1 MACPQTPINVARVF
15 TMNTKDENTSTCF
28 VRFTLLALAI
38 LSVSSCA
45 VLDQARSWEGT
56 YIDSRFSLELLDSGQ
71 FSYRGSYLNDDKVS
85 LFDFSGHYNTDGNW
99 ISLTT
104 DKRHVDYIQ
113 GKKGFYNRF
122 YRIRA
127 DGTTLLFS
135 DEYMAGIASS
145 IHNEYTF
152 DGFHPLR
159 LDRKEISF
167 KAKPKTWLPQ
177 PYAGFAFG
185 APITGEVTNVENV
198 KRKTVYNPVG
208 GRIEGEIGYARITIN
223 VGSRDGVFEGL
234 RFCSEQPSYL
244 RLAEVENVD
253 ADHSIV
259 TAYWGIPNGTQPG
272 IGMKVSSI
280 CR

>member
-1 MACPQTPINVARVF
+1 
-15 TMNTKDENTSTCF
+15 MNTKDESTSTYF

-38 LSVSSCA
+38 FSVSSCA

-56 YIDSRFSLELLDSGQ
+56 YTDSRFSLELLDSGQ
-71 FSYRGSYLNDDKVS
+71 FSYRGSYLIDDKVS
-85 LFDFSGHYNTDGNW
+85 LFDFSGRYNADGNW
-99 ISLTT
+99 ISLTI
-104 DKRHVDYIQ
+104 DEHHLDYNQ
-113 GKKGFYNRF
+113 GEKGFHNKF

-135 DEYMAGIASS
+135 DEYMTSIASS
-145 IHNEYTF
+145 IRNGYVF

-159 LDRKEISF
+159 LDRKEVSF
-167 KAKPKTWLPQ
+167 KATPKTWLPQ

-185 APITGEVTNVENV
+185 APITGEVTNVENE

-234 RFCSEQPSYL
+234 RFCLEQPGYL
-244 RLAEVENVD
+244 RLGKVENV
-253 ADHSIV
+253 ATDHSIV

-272 IGMKVSSI
+272 VGMSVSSI